1 MLRNIISESAEEL
14 EVVGGGAGTFESFR
28 NPGQKA
34 KPEDLQLIQF
44 VVGGKDTQM
53 WSLIIELLWLG

>member
-44 VVGGKDTQM
+44 VVGGRTHKCGR
-53 WSLIIELLWLG
+53 S